1 MFATRP
7 VDPFHEYTKVLYD
20 PRRNSDEM
28 EQYRQKQQQ
37 YQHQR
42 PFEQELGSE
51 QPPQSDSPSRKKR
64 PFHFEPE
71 FIAALDASLQ
81 EQPILSRSRPTK
93 KPKHTT
99 VPTPAPVPTPTPDVV
114 ASATNANIAT
124 TTASTRSRSTSPSL
138 QKPSEGVSIID
149 LSSGEELASFHLGE
163 NEHKRRRESIADS
176 NSSSSESIRE
186 VFDVLHDGTL
196 LPVTDHVSAQ
206 PSPVKRI
213 RTRKSNESILEV
225 LEEHEVQVPKD
236 AQHSTF
242 TGANWNINSMDSYRD
257 TSSDQ
262 DVWMSDDEESSKSK
276 KSIPRAELGALI
288 RYEGPK
294 TMTLADGVD
303 ALIRQHWGN
312 RHGDVPTIS
321 KTQGNELVL
330 YRRPPPTFLS
340 SQDTDDDELQSYV
353 RIEELGDDDDIDNIN
368 NTDSHINELEARI
381 MDMDID

>member
-186 VFDVLHDGTL
+186 VFD
-196 LPVTDHVSAQ
+196 
-206 PSPVKRI
+206 
-213 RTRKSNESILEV
+213 SNESILEV